1 MVCSCS
7 LTPHFVNNDYVTA
20 EIIYSTA
27 YACHEVLAWS
37 RTTLWYTHVWAVP
50 RKQWHLWPCHGCVP
64 WVSQERRECSVS
76 VAMAA
81 AAARREKTCLQFLR
95 LLESPSSLLAPTLPI
110 LGSTNSADSVNRK
123 TLASQIGSAIQL
135 V

>member
-1 MVCSCS
+1 M
-7 LTPHFVNNDYVTA
+7 
-20 EIIYSTA
+20 
-27 YACHEVLAWS
+27 
-37 RTTLWYTHVWAVP
+37 
-50 RKQWHLWPCHGCVP
+50 
-64 WVSQERRECSVS
+64 S